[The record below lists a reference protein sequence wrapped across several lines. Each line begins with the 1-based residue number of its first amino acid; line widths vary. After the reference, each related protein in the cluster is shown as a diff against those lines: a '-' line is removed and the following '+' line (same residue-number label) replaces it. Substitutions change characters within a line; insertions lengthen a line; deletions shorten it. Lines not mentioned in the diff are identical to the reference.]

1 MLSLIIHKI
10 MKGVIL
16 MTSSKIYKV
25 ALVGCGGMGNQHL
38 SILKQLPEFEIVAL
52 CDIMPNNLAKAS
64 EAYKVKACY
73 QDCEKM
79 YDEIRPDIVATV
91 AALSRGIS
99 VLCEKPIAIDL
110 VEADEMVSASAK
122 SGAKFAIN
130 QQNHVNAGIRKAQAM
145 VKDGVIGDVIL
156 VRGRNKA
163 GRKSG
168 NEFMEMGTHIT
179 DMMMCLGGIPL
190 WCSGTVYNQERLAE
204 PKDIMEAKEMSQGD
218 RDSGLVM
225 GTRAIANYGFK
236 DGRLGEIHFLGYK
249 QGMGLNYGID
259 ILGEKGQLAFRGT
272 GNLSENLWHLPRSM
286 EGAPSQFSD
295 WKLIDVTDMGVED
308 PMLTMYHRLAH
319 AMETDTQPPSSGEEG
334 RLAFEMIMGIYQS
347 HREGGRRVEIPLADR
362 KHPLEQWRK
371 NL

>member
-1 MLSLIIHKI
+1 MAK
-10 MKGVIL
+10 V
-16 MTSSKIYKV
+16 YKV

-38 SILKQLPEFEIVAL
+38 STLKQLPEFEIVAL
-52 CDIMPNNLAKAS
+52 CDIMPNNLARAS
-64 EAYKVKACY
+64 EAYKAKACY

-79 YDEIRPDIVATV
+79 YDEIHPDIVTVATQTRGHLTPTV

-168 NEFMEMGTHIT
+168 NEFMEMGTHTT

-204 PKDIMEAKEMSQGD
+204 PKDIMEAKEMSSGD

-236 DGRLGEIHFLGYK
+236 DGRLGEIHFLGNASAQRDFK
-249 QGMGLNYGID
+249 NVGTVLQPD
-259 ILGEKGQLAFRGT
+259 FPRLGAAQQADVE
-272 GNLSENLWHLPRSM
+272 NPLSELL
-286 EGAPSQFSD
+286 
-295 WKLIDVTDMGVED
+295 
-308 PMLTMYHRLAH
+308 
-319 AMETDTQPPSSGEEG
+319 
-334 RLAFEMIMGIYQS
+334 
-347 HREGGRRVEIPLADR
+347 
-362 KHPLEQWRK
+362 
-371 NL
+371 